1 MNVTNPIVTGAFP
14 HHSIFGVTE
23 ARTLDLMITQP
34 FSQKE
39 IIGVFCSM
47 IKTKVQDL
55 QNR

>member
-47 IKTKVQDL
+47 IKTEVQDL